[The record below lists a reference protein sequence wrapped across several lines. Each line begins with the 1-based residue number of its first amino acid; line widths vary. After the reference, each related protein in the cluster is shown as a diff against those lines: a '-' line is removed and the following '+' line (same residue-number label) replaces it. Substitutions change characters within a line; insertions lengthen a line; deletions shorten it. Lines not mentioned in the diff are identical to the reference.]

1 MRFSSKKLISW
12 DTSDLKRQL
21 RRRMFSLA
29 NMSVKTPPRIPAANE
44 LIADKKRYRPVDTKP
59 TPQQHK
65 HTNTHAKG
73 LGNAVP
79 VLFSTPGSD
88 GFTSPCLHGVL
99 PEADAG
105 PNPSNDTRQDG
116 TRCCQDSLPW
126 GARPLCLL
134 LLPLPHRGQTD
145 EEGYAMASPPPPRP
159 RSAAKRRE
167 AKMNPWAPAPAITFL
182 WRAAT

>member
-1 MRFSSKKLISW
+1 
-12 DTSDLKRQL
+12 
-21 RRRMFSLA
+21 MFSLA

-65 HTNTHAKG
+65 HTNAHAEG

-79 VLFSTPGSD
+79 VPFP
-88 GFTSPCLHGVL
+88 PREVMVL
-99 PEADAG
+99 PTPQGGTG
-105 PNPSNDTRQDG
+105 PNPSNDTYQDG

-126 GARPLCLL
+126 GTHPLCLL
-134 LLPLPHRGQTD
+134 LLPHHGQMD

-159 RSAAKRRE
+159 RSATKHRE
-167 AKMNPWAPAPAITFL
+167 AKTHPWAPAPAITFL